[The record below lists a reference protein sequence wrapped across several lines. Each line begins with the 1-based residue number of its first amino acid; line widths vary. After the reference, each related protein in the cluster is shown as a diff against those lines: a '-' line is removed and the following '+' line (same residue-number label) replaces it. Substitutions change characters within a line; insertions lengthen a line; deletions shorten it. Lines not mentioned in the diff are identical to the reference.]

1 MTASISQAEF
11 ARRQGWAKSYVTK
24 LKREGRLVFASDGGV
39 DEAAS
44 RARIAATA
52 AHTRPD
58 VAARAAAGRAPGA
71 GLPFTGADQAVN
83 DAAATDP
90 AGDPQGDTAADTAA
104 SAHESESVRLRRLR
118 EGLRREAGLIELGL
132 LCGELLRRDDVD
144 LEWSRL
150 GVGLRANL
158 EAVVERLAPL
168 LAAAPDR
175 AQAQALIGA
184 EMRAE
189 RRRLTRALVSAGRGA
204 TRSSP

>member
-1 MTASISQAEF
+1 MTAGIPQAEF

-24 LKREGRLVFASDGGV
+24 LKREGRLVFAADGGV

-90 AGDPQGDTAADTAA
+90 AGDTAADTAA

-132 LCGELLRRDDVD
+132 LCGELLARDDVD

-175 AQAQALIGA
+175 AQAQALIDA

-204 TRSSP
+204 GRAAA

>member
-1 MTASISQAEF
+1 MIAGIPQAEF

-24 LKREGRLVFASDGGV
+24 LKREGRLVFAADGGV

-83 DAAATDP
+83 DAADAAAT
-90 AGDPQGDTAADTAA
+90 GDTPADTAA

-132 LCGELLRRDDVD
+132 LCGELLARDDVD

-175 AQAQALIGA
+175 AQAQALIDA

-204 TRSSP
+204 TRSAA

>member
-1 MTASISQAEF
+1 MTAGIPQAEF
-11 ARRQGWAKSYVTK
+11 ARRQGWVKSYVTK

-58 VAARAAAGRAPGA
+58 VAARAAAGRAAGA
-71 GLPFTGADQAVN
+71 GLPFTAADEAVN
-83 DAAATDP
+83 DPADADIP
-90 AGDPQGDTAADTAA
+90 AGTAAR
-104 SAHESESVRLRRLR
+104 AHESESVRLRRLR
-118 EGLRREAGLIELGL
+118 EGVRREAGLIELGL
-132 LCGELLRRDDVD
+132 LRGELLTRDEVD
-144 LEWSRL
+144 REWSRL